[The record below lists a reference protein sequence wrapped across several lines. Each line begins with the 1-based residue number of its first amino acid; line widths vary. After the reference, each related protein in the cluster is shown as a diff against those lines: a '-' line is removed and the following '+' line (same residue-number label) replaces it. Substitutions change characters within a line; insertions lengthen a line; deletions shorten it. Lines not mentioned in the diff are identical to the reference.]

1 MKINHLDFYLIN
13 KKKSITRMI
22 IKSLLESLNK
32 ALYEKVM
39 WKTIDKNL
47 RLSIASIISRNR
59 NSEAEFIKP
68 KSTATK
74 DDLIPRYVAALLI
87 LHKDCPMT
95 EDDIDTLKTFK
106 LVGHKILE
114 LGGTLEE
121 IQDLYVQNGGIIK
134 SQNPIQN
141 IQDTDNEIKE
151 KPVNQ
156 IQQTE
161 QLTPEDKEEIQEII
175 EDIPEGIT
183 SYVDIEKFVD
193 KEYNDMQSICA
204 ELMRILE
211 STKFELYKSFYKTKS
226 ANYMIYFTRMYT
238 DINTLQHESY
248 HSLIIEFKY
257 FTKQKYKDI
266 YSSQIIIPLYTS
278 EYKLKKTIID
288 KKIYPPKQLPVLY
301 LNHEIIYEAC
311 KVALTKFL
319 YVIQGEFYDPTNKKE
334 KYQTV
339 NDLFLVDDINF
350 NQPRTSVINDIILK
364 LSKKYK
370 SYKQLNS
377 FIYYSLMHNNGNMNY
392 NTALRLGAISDR
404 CYINDFLKTKKTL
417 FYYRNPVCYIGGHIP
432 IYGAY
437 PGPWGDSIRILYKN
451 NKVGKMDD
459 SWCLSYSPN
468 DTYAPQINDYTLK
481 FEDYNT
487 IGFNIAANIIYDSTN
502 YKNI

>member
-1 MKINHLDFYLIN
+1 
-13 KKKSITRMI
+13 MI

-74 DDLIPRYVAALLI
+74 DDLLPRYVAALLI
-87 LHKDCPMT
+87 LHKECPMT
-95 EDDIDTLKTFK
+95 EEDIDDLKTFK
-106 LVGHKILE
+106 LIGHKILE

-121 IQDLYVQNGGIIK
+121 IQNLYVQNGGTIK
-134 SQNPIQN
+134 SQDPIKNIQN
-141 IQDTDNEIKE
+141 SNNEIKE
-151 KPVNQ
+151 KPAKQ

-161 QLTPEDKEEIQEII
+161 QLTSEDKEDIQEII

-183 SYVDIEKFVD
+183 SYEDMEKFVNM
-193 KEYNDMQSICA
+193 EYDDMQSICA
-204 ELMRILE
+204 ELMHILE
-211 STKFELYKSFYKTKS
+211 TTKFELYKTFYKTKS

-257 FTKQKYKDI
+257 FTKNAYKDI
-266 YSSQIIIPLYTS
+266 YSSYIIIPLYTS
-278 EYKLKKTIID
+278 EYKLKKSIID
-288 KKIYPPKQLPVLY
+288 KKVFPPKKLPTLY
-301 LNHEIIYEAC
+301 LNHKIIYEAC

-319 YVIQGEFYDPTNKKE
+319 YVIQGEFYDPTNRKE

-350 NQPRTSVINDIILK
+350 NRPRTSVINDIILK
-364 LSKKYK
+364 LTKKYK

-392 NTALRLGAISDR
+392 NTALRLRAISDR
-404 CYINDFLKTKKTL
+404 CYINDYLKTRKSP
-417 FYYRNPVCYIGGHIP
+417 FYYRNPVCYIDGNIIP

-437 PGPWGDSIRILYKN
+437 PGPWGDAVRILYKN
-451 NKVGKMDD
+451 NKVGEMDD
-459 SWCLSYSPN
+459 STCLSYSPN
-468 DTYAPQINDYTLK
+468 DAYAPQINGYTLK
-481 FEDYNT
+481 LEDYNT